1 MKRGYL
7 SEYFEGVAVKR
18 LSAVEAHPERSNQH
32 EFDGVQGLRQILGES
47 KGKQKFD
54 AKFIYLS
61 DSDAEPVVADGF
73 LTWYDARERHPSRSE
88 YRLYFPTTAVS
99 QCAAEGDLLVI
110 GKRPSG
116 AMLVIVAEQ
125 GSTIERQIQWLFG
138 FSDLTHPGFSVKSEI
153 ETDQTRLEFAS
164 RFILEQ
170 LGIEVENRDET
181 WLETLLREFEG
192 TFPGTRV
199 FSAFARNTMKEVSP
213 LDDPDA
219 ALLAWLEREEV
230 LFRTL
235 ERHLIADRLRR
246 GFGDDPDAFIEFS
259 LSVQNR
265 RKSRAGSALENH
277 LEEIFVQNKVHYSR
291 GQITENRARPDFV
304 FPGISEYHD
313 PKFSAARLTML
324 GAKATCKDRW
334 RQVLAEADRISE
346 KHLLTLE
353 PGISENQ
360 TSEMQSKRV
369 RLVVPAGIART
380 YSTEQQGWLLKLTDF
395 IGLVLSRQ

>member
-32 EFDGVQGLRQILGES
+32 EFDGVQGLKQILGES
-47 KGKQKFD
+47 RGKQKFD

-61 DSDAEPVVADGF
+61 DSDAEPVVSDGF
-73 LTWYDARERHPSRSE
+73 LTWYDARERHPTRSE

-110 GKRPSG
+110 GKRPG
-116 AMLVIVAEQ
+116 GGMLVIVAEQ

-153 ETDQTRLEFAS
+153 ETDQARLEFAS
-164 RFILEQ
+164 RFILEM
-170 LGIEVENRDET
+170 LGIEIEDRDEA
-181 WLETLLREFEG
+181 WLDTMLQRFGG

-199 FSAFARNTMKEVSP
+199 FSDFARESIAGISAG
-213 LDDPDA
+213 DDPDSV
-219 ALLAWLEREEV
+219 LIAWMEREEV

-235 ERHLIADRLRR
+235 ERHLLAERLQK
-246 GFGDDPDAFIEFS
+246 GFGGDVEGFLDLS

-265 RKSRAGSALENH
+265 RKARAGSALENH
-277 LEEIFVQNKVHYSR
+277 LEAIFIQQGIRYSR
-291 GQITENRARPDFV
+291 GQATENRSKPDFV
-304 FPGISEYHD
+304 FPGIDQYHD
-313 PKFSAARLTML
+313 PDFPSARLTML

-334 RQVLAEADRISE
+334 RQVLAEADRIPD

-360 TSEMQSKRV
+360 TAEMQSKHLH
-369 RLVVPAGIART
+369 LVVPAGIHDSYT
-380 YSTEQQGWLLKLTDF
+380 PQQRQWLLRVADF
-395 IGLVLSRQ
+395 IGLVRSRQ

>member
-32 EFDGVQGLRQILGES
+32 EFDGVQGLKEILGES

-61 DSDAEPVVADGF
+61 DSDAEPVVSDGF
-73 LTWYDARERHPSRSE
+73 LTWYDAREKHPTRSE

-110 GKRPSG
+110 GKRPG
-116 AMLVIVAEQ
+116 GGMLVIVAERE
-125 GSTIERQIQWLFG
+125 STIERQIQWLFG
-138 FSDLTHPGFSVKSEI
+138 FSDLAHPGFSVKSEI
-153 ETDQTRLEFAS
+153 ETDQSRLEFAS
-164 RFILEQ
+164 RFILEM
-170 LGIEVENRDET
+170 LGIEIEDRDDT
-181 WLETLLREFEG
+181 WLDTMLGRFGG
-192 TFPGTRV
+192 TFPGTRE
-199 FSAFARNTMKEVSP
+199 FSRFARETLLHVAEQ
-213 LDDPDA
+213 DDPDGT
-219 ALLAWLEREEV
+219 LLAWLEREEI

-235 ERHLIADRLRR
+235 ERYLLAERLQK
-246 GFGDDPDAFIEFS
+246 GFGGDVDGFLELS

-277 LEEIFVQNKVHYSR
+277 LEAIFIQQGIRYSR
-291 GQITENRARPDFV
+291 GQATESRSKPDFV
-304 FPGISEYHD
+304 FPGIDHYHD
-313 PKFSAARLTML
+313 SGFPTRRLTML

-334 RQVLAEADRISE
+334 RQVLAEADRIPE

-360 TSEMQSKRV
+360 TAEMQSKRLH
-369 RLVVPAGIART
+369 LVVPAGVHDSYTPKQR
-380 YSTEQQGWLLKLTDF
+380 QWLLSVSDF
-395 IGLVLSRQ
+395 IGLVRSRQ

>member
-18 LSAVEAHPERSNQH
+18 LSAVEVHPERSNQH
-32 EFDGVQGLRQILGES
+32 EFDGVQGLKQILGES

-61 DSDAEPVVADGF
+61 DSDAEPVVSDGF
-73 LTWYDARERHPSRSE
+73 LTWYDARERHPTRSE

-110 GKRPSG
+110 GKRPG
-116 AMLVIVAEQ
+116 GGMLVIVAEQ

-153 ETDQTRLEFAS
+153 ETDQARLEFAS
-164 RFILEQ
+164 RFILEM
-170 LGIEVENRDET
+170 LGIEIEDRDEA
-181 WLETLLREFEG
+181 WLDTMLEKFGG

-199 FSAFARNTMKEVSP
+199 FSGFARVS
-213 LDDPDA
+213 LAGISAGDDPDSV
-219 ALLAWLEREEV
+219 LIAWMEREEV

-235 ERHLIADRLRR
+235 ERHLLAERLQK
-246 GFGDDPDAFIEFS
+246 GFGGDVEGFLDLS

-265 RKSRAGSALENH
+265 RKARAGSALENH
-277 LEEIFVQNKVHYSR
+277 LEAIFIEQGIRYSR
-291 GQITENRARPDFV
+291 GQATENRSKPDFV
-304 FPGISEYHD
+304 FPGIDQYHD
-313 PKFSAARLTML
+313 PVFPSARLTML

-334 RQVLAEADRISE
+334 RQVLAEADRIPD

-360 TSEMQSKRV
+360 TAEMQSKHLH
-369 RLVVPAGIART
+369 LVVPEGIHDSYT
-380 YSTEQQGWLLKLTDF
+380 QQQRQWLLRVSDF
-395 IGLVLSRQ
+395 IGLVRSRQ

>member
-1 MKRGYL
+1 MKKGFL
-7 SEYFEGVAVKR
+7 SQYFSGVALKR

-32 EFDGVQGLRQILGES
+32 EFDGVQGLREMLGET
-47 KGKQKFD
+47 KGKSRFP

-61 DSDAEPVVADGF
+61 DADAEPVTAEAF
-73 LTWYDARERHPSRSE
+73 LTWYDAREKHPTRSE

-110 GKRPSG
+110 GKSSDG
-116 AMLVIVAEQ
+116 TLMVIVAEQ
-125 GSTIERQIQWLFG
+125 GSTIENQIQWLFG
-138 FSDLTHPGFSVKSEI
+138 FSEDGHPGFSVKSEI

-170 LGIEVENRDET
+170 LGIEVEDRDET
-181 WLETLLREFEG
+181 WLETMLREFEG
-192 TFPGTRV
+192 AFPGTRV
-199 FSAFARNTMKEVSP
+199 FSAFARNTIKEVSP
-213 LDDPDA
+213 VDDPDA
-219 ALLAWLEREEV
+219 ALIAWLEREEI

-235 ERHLIADRLRR
+235 ERHLIADRLQQ
-246 GFGDDPDAFIEFS
+246 GFGGDPDAFIGFS

-277 LEEIFVQNKVHYSR
+277 LEEVFIQNKVHYSR

-313 PKFSAARLTML
+313 PKHSAARLTML

-369 RLVVPAGIART
+369 RLVVPAGIVGT
-380 YSTEQQGWLLKLTDF
+380 YSTEQQGWLLKLSDF

>member
-1 MKRGYL
+1 MIKGYL
-7 SEYFEGVAVKR
+7 SQYFEGVAVKR

-32 EFDGVQGLRQILGES
+32 EFDGVQGLKQMLGEP

-54 AKFIYLS
+54 ARFIYLS
-61 DSDAEPVVADGF
+61 DSDADPVVADGF
-73 LTWYDARERHPSRSE
+73 LTWYDARERHPLRSE
-88 YRLYFPTTAVS
+88 YRLYFPTTPVS
-99 QCAAEGDLLVI
+99 QRAAEGDLLVI
-110 GKRPSG
+110 GKRTG
-116 AMLVIVAEQ
+116 GGMLVIVAEH

-153 ETDQTRLEFAS
+153 ETDRTRLEFAS
-164 RFILEQ
+164 KLILEQ
-170 LGIEVENRDET
+170 LGIEVEDRDDK
-181 WLETLLREFEG
+181 WLETMLRQFDG

-199 FSAFARNTMKEVSP
+199 FSAFARDSMKDVAP
-213 LDDPDA
+213 VDDPDA
-219 ALLAWLEREEV
+219 ALIAWLEREEI

-235 ERHLIADRLRR
+235 ERHLIADRLQQ
-246 GFGDDPDAFIEFS
+246 GFGGDPDAFIGFS

-277 LEEIFVQNKVHYSR
+277 LEEVFVQNKVRYSR
-291 GQITENRARPDFV
+291 GQATENRARPDFV
-304 FPGISEYHD
+304 FPGIAEYHD
-313 PKFSAARLTML
+313 PKYSTARLTML

-369 RLVVPAGIART
+369 RLVVPAGIAGT
-380 YSTEQQGWLLKLTDF
+380 YSKQQQSWLLKLTDF
-395 IGLVLSRQ
+395 IRLVLSRQ